1 MAVAAGQPEEGG
13 GADGWDRRSHLPVL
27 ASVLGSASSSLV
39 PAASRLCPR
48 IAAEAVPSPFV
59 SVVPVCLRRARSSL
73 AFPRLVAW
81 WKWTSLT
88 SSKGRGGAGKRAPP
102 VSGTRAPVHR
112 GPGPPRRS
120 TAGPREPTAR
130 IGPKPIGRPRG
141 GAAGAR
147 ARHETGSAEPWCW
160 AACGLRRQQPAAP
173 NGGEQPEDGGAH
185 GQWRCTR
192 KGRGAGGGA
201 HRACGPTRQ
210 SGRSPAAGRGG
221 GAPRGG
227 NGDGGS
233 AAFREEEPAAD
244 GRRDL
249 GKEMKRLG
257 EGRELRCGGKRRP
270 K

>member
-1 MAVAAGQPEEGG
+1 MNF
-13 GADGWDRRSHLPVL
+13 RSF
-27 ASVLGSASSSLV
+27 
-39 PAASRLCPR
+39 
-48 IAAEAVPSPFV
+48 EPFKWIYIIKLDL
-59 SVVPVCLRRARSSL
+59 LRNYYLFLQR
-73 AFPRLVAW
+73 
-81 WKWTSLT
+81 KWTSLT

>member
-1 MAVAAGQPEEGG
+1 MTVYVGVVQGCISTFDLLDCSGFLPDQTDWHARISSTFGPAQEISRSPRPGAAG
-13 GADGWDRRSHLPVL
+13 AD
-27 ASVLGSASSSLV
+27 
-39 PAASRLCPR
+39 
-48 IAAEAVPSPFV
+48 
-59 SVVPVCLRRARSSL
+59 
-73 AFPRLVAW
+73 
-81 WKWTSLT
+81 T
-88 SSKGRGGAGKRAPP
+88 RGPP

-120 TAGPREPTAR
+120 TTGPREPTVR

-160 AACGLRRQQPAAP
+160 AACGHRRQQPAAP

-185 GQWRCTR
+185 GQRRCTR

-210 SGRSPAAGRGG
+210 SGRLPAAGRGG

-227 NGDGGS
+227 SGDGGS
-233 AAFREEEPAAD
+233 AAFREQEPAAD

-257 EGRELRCGGKRRP
+257 EGRELWCGGKRRP